1 LAREP
6 QASVFRHGCQIRP
19 SPRSASEPD
28 RPDATLLNSLT
39 WPYFIAR
46 QPRPTNCS
54 QKKAWLKPKA
64 TLTKGTNGRYNPA
77 PNGDRFRNLITRRE
91 SAGFI
96 EKTILALREHEE
108 MGLSHAHRRGENGL
122 AKAIPMNLALQV
134 FTPLRS
140 SRCHKMRDPLRSNC
154 VCLKEEMEETSQLR
168 VSEDARAVFSVVA
181 ERMTGFTSQTA
192 EETLAVEEPLEIQ
205 LGYATAEGRAIKS
218 VSVTMRTP
226 GYDFELAAGFL
237 MTEGVVRDVNDIERI
252 AYAGAGNIDE
262 AAESST
268 ARSVLPYQPWKNI
281 VRVELAT
288 GVTVSLAN
296 LQRNFYTTSS
306 CGICGKASLLALQ
319 SVCPARSDN
328 RFAIS
333 AETLYTLPAR
343 LRAAQSVFDRT
354 GGLHGAGLFNAG
366 GELLALREDVGRHN
380 AVDKLLGAEFLADR
394 TPLRDS
400 LLLLS
405 GRASFE
411 LLQKAL
417 MGGVAMVAS
426 VGAPSSLAVRVAK
439 DFDITL
445 VGFLRDHHFNVYH
458 GAQRVSG
465 CKQRNE
471 QGAL

>member
-1 LAREP
+1 ME
-6 QASVFRHGCQIRP
+6 
-19 SPRSASEPD
+19 ET
-28 RPDATLLNSLT
+28 ATLLRS
-39 WPYFIAR
+39 
-46 QPRPTNCS
+46 
-54 QKKAWLKPKA
+54 
-64 TLTKGTNGRYNPA
+64 
-77 PNGDRFRNLITRRE
+77 
-91 SAGFI
+91 
-96 EKTILALREHEE
+96 
-108 MGLSHAHRRGENGL
+108 EN
-122 AKAIPMNLALQV
+122 
-134 FTPLRS
+134 
-140 SRCHKMRDPLRSNC
+140 
-154 VCLKEEMEETSQLR
+154 
-168 VSEDARAVFSVVA
+168 ARALLSVMA
-181 ERMTGFTSQTA
+181 ERVTGFTSQSA

-205 LGYATAEGRAIKS
+205 LGYDTAEGRAVKS
-218 VSVTMRTP
+218 ISVTMRTP

-237 MTEGVVRDVNDIERI
+237 MTEGVVRDVNDVGHIT
-252 AYAGAGNIDE
+252 YAGVSNIDE
-262 AAESST
+262 SPEWST
-268 ARSVLPYQPWKNI
+268 DRGVLPYQPWKNI

-319 SVCPARSDN
+319 SVCPPRRNN
-328 RFAIS
+328 RFSID
-333 AETLYTLPAR
+333 AETLYALPAR
-343 LRAAQSVFDRT
+343 LRAAQSVFNRT
-354 GGLHGAGLFNAG
+354 GGLHGAGLFNAD

-394 TPLRDS
+394 TPLHGS

-458 GAQRVSG
+458 GAEHVSG
-465 CKQRNE
+465 CKHVNE